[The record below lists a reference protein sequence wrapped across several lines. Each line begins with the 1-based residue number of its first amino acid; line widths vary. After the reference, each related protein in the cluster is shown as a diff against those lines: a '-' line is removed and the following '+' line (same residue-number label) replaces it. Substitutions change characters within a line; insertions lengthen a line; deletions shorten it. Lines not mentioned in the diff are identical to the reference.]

1 MDSTVSVREPF
12 KEFSV
17 YFKIRLSSTT
27 DILRR
32 MMKLQCYHH
41 HLNTGLKSACL
52 KFTTTKVRLN
62 ACQIYVSAKSTTEPP
77 TDLATR

>member
-17 YFKIRLSSTT
+17 YFKTRLSSTT

-32 MMKLQCYHH
+32 MMKLQCHR

-52 KFTTTKVRLN
+52 KFTMTKVRLH
-62 ACQIYVSAKSTTEPP
+62 ARQIDLFAQSTTGPP
-77 TDLATR
+77 TDLFTR

>member
-41 HLNTGLKSACL
+41 HLNTGLRSACL
-52 KFTTTKVRLN
+52 KFTMTKVRLN
-62 ACQIYVSAKSTTEPP
+62 ARQIGLFAQSTTGPP
-77 TDLATR
+77 TDLFTR